1 MNIECD
7 GKVYNPLGGGS
18 YVFEKDIAN
27 FLLQKFTKDNIVISI
42 GAQPNSSP
50 HFGTLIVFS
59 TAFSLAKKMKEINPN
74 LNVKVLF
81 EVVDTA
87 PSETIEING
96 VKYQRSLKNTGRI
109 NNNFNDYME
118 ILEYFKTMDNVDYLI
133 RFQSEFNKQPY
144 IYPIVKKLIEKQD
157 DISKILDP
165 KYKNLRVRV
174 ACPCCGLADKNSST
188 TKFENESVYSVCP
201 VHGEYKTDI
210 RNESDKLE
218 YNTPVRNLVR
228 AIAYGM
234 HNNDENQNY
243 QIMRITG
250 SDYAGFYQEEL
261 LYKPAA
267 QLGFPVNELPSILYT
282 PLVLDWSGAKLSKSL
297 YVKEGAY
304 SDLPSYL
311 INYEYL
317 KNSKGI
323 EALDVIHNI
332 TDNWIEKPY
341 LLFRNYSIYYF
352 KKEFEE
358 YEKSNLSEHK
368 TKVYKKD

>member
-1 MNIECD
+1 
-7 GKVYNPLGGGS
+7 
-18 YVFEKDIAN
+18 
-27 FLLQKFTKDNIVISI
+27 
-42 GAQPNSSP
+42 
-50 HFGTLIVFS
+50 
-59 TAFSLAKKMKEINPN
+59 
-74 LNVKVLF
+74 
-81 EVVDTA
+81 
-87 PSETIEING
+87 
-96 VKYQRSLKNTGRI
+96 
-109 NNNFNDYME
+109 
-118 ILEYFKTMDNVDYLI
+118 
-133 RFQSEFNKQPY
+133 
-144 IYPIVKKLIEKQD
+144 
-157 DISKILDP
+157 
-165 KYKNLRVRV
+165 
-174 ACPCCGLADKNSST
+174 
-188 TKFENESVYSVCP
+188 
-201 VHGEYKTDI
+201 
-210 RNESDKLE
+210 
-218 YNTPVRNLVR
+218 
-228 AIAYGM
+228 M

-267 QLGFPVNELPSILYT
+267 LLGFPVNELPSILYT

-304 SDLPSYL
+304 SYLPSYL

-332 TDNWIEKPY
+332 TDNWIENPY

-358 YEKSNLSEHK
+358 YEKSNLPKYK